1 MPSNPSGNAT
11 GPSRVRERMEQT
23 GIPPFVAA
31 YAAIVALLLVGALL
45 G

>member
-1 MPSNPSGNAT
+1 MQES
-11 GPSRVRERMEQT
+11 
-23 GIPPFVAA
+23 GIPSFVAA

>member
-1 MPSNPSGNAT
+1 MQDS
-11 GPSRVRERMEQT
+11 
-23 GIPPFVAA
+23 GIPSFVAA